1 MSQAGVLPHIHSALL
16 PAKSKQKG
24 SQLSSTITKSTAIK
38 TPVMSNAKGGRKVR
52 GGQGSVDV

>member
-24 SQLSSTITKSTAIK
+24 SQLSSTVTKSTAIK
-38 TPVMSNAKGGRKVR
+38 TPVMSNAKGARKGR
-52 GGQGSVDV
+52 GGKASPSV